1 MAAEKNMRKSPRDIF
16 GEYLI
21 RHRKRRTAERFAILD
36 CVMKS
41 ADHFTIDALSE
52 RLDADGFHVSLT
64 TVYSTLDLLV
74 DCNLVRRHRFG
85 SDSARYERT
94 VGDNSH
100 HHLVCQRCGKVRE
113 VRDQSITDAIN
124 EVRYQGFIPAYFSL
138 NIYGL
143 CRACQKRDRRQAAA
157 VTSSATKP
165 SKKTS
170 NKNNQSKT
178 DK

>member
-1 MAAEKNMRKSPRDIF
+1 MAAEKNMRKSPREIF

-94 VGDNSH
+94 VGGNSH

-113 VRDQSITDAIN
+113 VRDQSITDAID
-124 EVRYQGFIPAYFSL
+124 EVRYQGFISSYFSL

-143 CRACQKRDRRQAAA
+143 CRACQKRDRRQA
-157 VTSSATKP
+157 SATAATP
-165 SKKTS
+165 AKKTS